1 MGDLETVANEVIQ
14 KHLKD
19 PFDYEKVQF
28 EVLSTIRYDPVLYSG
43 SLSLP
48 EALVCSPLDQSFFLF
63 LDYHVDRLNET
74 AEFFELPAQKL
85 NSSLLAAQ
93 LSQALYDK
101 DVYQAHKMRYL
112 LNKDGQVEIQA
123 VPIASSLNLDIN
135 CPPTWTLYLD
145 SEPTIISPFTSFKST
160 YRSHY
165 TEARKRKIPPG
176 AENADVVLFNH
187 ADQITETSICNIAV
201 LRNDKNPLTGEIN
214 TRWTTPP
221 LSSGCL
227 CGVTR
232 RYLLEKG
239 LISEGV
245 IMKNSIK
252 DGEQVLIFNGI
263 MGVAKA
269 VIKL

>member
-1 MGDLETVANEVIQ
+1 MGDLEAVANEVIQ

-28 EVLSTIRYDPVLYSG
+28 EVLSTIRYDPLLYSG
-43 SLSLP
+43 RLSLP

-74 AEFFELPAQKL
+74 AEFFELPVQKL
-85 NSSLLAAQ
+85 NSSLLVAQ
-93 LSQALYDK
+93 LSQALDDK
-101 DVYQAHKMRYL
+101 DVYRAHKMRYL
-112 LNKDGQVEIQA
+112 LNKQGHVEIQA
-123 VPIASSLNLDIN
+123 NPISSPLNLDIN
-135 CPPTWTLYLD
+135 CPPTWTVYLD

-160 YRSHY
+160 YRDHY
-165 TEARKRKIPPG
+165 TEARKRKVPPG
-176 AENADVVLFNH
+176 VEHTDVLLFNH

-201 LRNDKNPLTGEIN
+201 LRNDKNPLTGEII
-214 TRWTTPP
+214 TRWTTPS

-239 LISEGV
+239 LICEGV
-245 IMKNSIK
+245 IMKSSIK
-252 DGEQVLIFNGI
+252 NGEQALLFNGI

-269 VIKL
+269 VILL